1 MMQSISIQSLGTSHA
16 CIPVF
21 MEGSWFLNTGKDH
34 SLNKNICTALFY
46 RGEIHFFCVKPL
58 RYLYLSV
65 ILNEADFCK
74 NNNNLRLC
82 LYLTSVKYI
91 QCLVNHSTLV
101 TNLIIHLKLLC
112 SELLHSLPIVGFHV
126 SAKSFFFLIFG
137 SFSQLDSISLYARNK
152 NQKFN
157 WEINCLCK
165 AFKIQVY
172 SRVAHRTKGNT
183 LTD

>member
-91 QCLVNHSTLV
+91 QCSVNHSTLV
-101 TNLIIHLKLLC
+101 TNLITHLKLLC
-112 SELLHSLPIVGFHV
+112 SELLTIFADCWVPCFCKV
-126 SAKSFFFLIFG
+126 FFFIFR
-137 SFSQLDSISLYARNK
+137 SFSQLDSISLYVRNK

-157 WEINCLCK
+157 WEINYLCK

-172 SRVAHRTKGNT
+172 SRVAHRTKGHT
-183 LTD
+183 LID

>member
-1 MMQSISIQSLGTSHA
+1 
-16 CIPVF
+16 

-46 RGEIHFFCVKPL
+46 RGEIHFFCVQPL
-58 RYLYLSV
+58 RYLYLSI

-91 QCLVNHSTLV
+91 QCSVNHSTLV

-126 SAKSFFFLIFG
+126 SAKSFFLSLGPSVSWTQFHCMREIRTRSLIGRLTTCVRLLKYKFIQG
-137 SFSQLDSISLYARNK
+137 LHTE
-152 NQKFN
+152 QKDIH
-157 WEINCLCK
+157 W
-165 AFKIQVY
+165 
-172 SRVAHRTKGNT
+172 
-183 LTD
+183 LTDWQQERLSGHSLT